1 LPFHAKMRKMS
12 GNSTHQAAYQAAQ
25 HGETMAATMDPAQR
39 YKQTGRNDD
48 CACGSGKKYKKC
60 HLREDEE
67 FVSKA
72 LASRNAEAAKTAEAE
87 AKAAEGADGHVHG
100 PGCGHEEGET
110 GAPAAKP
117 KFEAPKAMAAAG
129 PKQPKVAKAVNTP
142 RKAV

>member
-1 LPFHAKMRKMS
+1 
-12 GNSTHQAAYQAAQ
+12 
-25 HGETMAATMDPAQR
+25 MATTMDPAER
-39 YKQTGRNDD
+39 LKKTGRNDD

-72 LASRNAEAAKTAEAE
+72 LAARNAEAAKTAEAE
-87 AKAAEGADGHVHG
+87 AKAAEGAEGHVHG
-100 PGCGHEEGET
+100 PGCGHEEGEST
-110 GAPAAKP
+110 GMPKP
-117 KFEAPKAMAAAG
+117 KFEAPKSVIAG